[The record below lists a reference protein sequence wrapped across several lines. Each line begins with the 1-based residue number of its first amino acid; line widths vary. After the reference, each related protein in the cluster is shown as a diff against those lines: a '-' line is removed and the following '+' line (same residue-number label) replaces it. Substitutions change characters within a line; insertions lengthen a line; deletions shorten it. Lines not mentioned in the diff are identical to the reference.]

1 MEDKEAEGRKGRLA
15 WSALH
20 WVLTAVAVLFAIVF
34 VAILYETAMT
44 IGQYGIPS
52 GNEVDWLM
60 SIVAIEGVIV
70 LMDRVVRRIRSG
82 VPPFAEE
89 NAHSFLI
96 MAMIVF
102 AKIVLSVMAQ
112 AAIFISETAIVKTFF
127 FSVDALL
134 AGVILLAIYKIFKY
148 GSTLQAEVQDLV

>member
-1 MEDKEAEGRKGRLA
+1 MEDNMAEGGKGRLA

-20 WVLTAVAVLFAIVF
+20 WTLTAAAVLFAIVF
-34 VAILYETAMT
+34 AAVSYETAMT
-44 IGQYGIPS
+44 VGQYGIPS

-70 LMDRVVRRIRSG
+70 LIDRVVRRIRSG
-82 VPPFAEE
+82 VPPFMEE
-89 NAHSFLI
+89 NAHSFFL
-96 MAMIVF
+96 MAVIVF
-102 AKIVLSVMAQ
+102 AKIVLSAMAQ
-112 AAIFISETAIVKTFF
+112 AAIFFSEIATVKTFF
-127 FSVDALL
+127 FSVDALM